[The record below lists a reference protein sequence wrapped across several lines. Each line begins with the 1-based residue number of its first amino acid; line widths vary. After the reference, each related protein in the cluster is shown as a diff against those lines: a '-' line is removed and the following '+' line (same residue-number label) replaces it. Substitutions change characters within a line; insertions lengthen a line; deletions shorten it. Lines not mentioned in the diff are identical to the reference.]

1 MRVHMKRLS
10 GVGLAGRVVALVV
23 AAGTLGIAQKVVGP
37 DEFDRAMK
45 TIGTAI
51 EGVHEAIG
59 SESYVAAK
67 TPLALS
73 RQVLA
78 STRPVWETTGEPDA
92 VRMTREA
99 VATLDALDT
108 VLSTS
113 VVDAEAVTAAAEG
126 VTRACNACHA
136 SYRDGD
142 ETTGYR
148 MKPVPR

>member
-1 MRVHMKRLS
+1 MRVHLS
-10 GVGLAGRVVALVV
+10 GWVAALVV
-23 AAGTLGIAQKVVGP
+23 STGTLGIAQKVVGP
-37 DEFDRAMK
+37 DELDRAMK

-51 EGVHEAIG
+51 ERVHEAVG
-59 SESYVAAK
+59 SEAYLAAK

-78 STRPVWETTGEPDA
+78 STRPVWETTDEPDA

-99 VATLDALDT
+99 VHALDALDT

-113 VVDAEAVTAAAEG
+113 LVDAGAVTAAVED

-136 SYRDGD
+136 SYREGD

-148 MKPVPR
+148 MKSVPR